1 MIIDTFSYKAEISI
15 IFRNLFACLFLL
27 FVGCQSKN
35 FDAKDHQSPITIQP
49 QSYLVYKDFP
59 SENITSRDIE
69 IWLPET
75 YSQLDALPVLYL
87 FDGQNIFHGTRGW
100 SGEYNNGWQ
109 VDEVLDSL
117 IKAEKIPP
125 VIVVGIPNSPNRMAE
140 YMPAKPYELVK
151 QRIAENTHD
160 WYKSFATTPPESD
173 QQLKFIVEELKPFID
188 ANFKTKQGRA
198 NTYIGG
204 SSMGGLISAYA
215 ICEYPD
221 IFGGAACFST
231 HWPPL
236 EGVFLDYIKEHL
248 PDPSTHKI
256 YFDYGTEGLDGE
268 YEPFQNIAD
277 AAMEKRGFVKDK
289 NWKTIKFEGHD
300 HNERDWHRR
309 FHLPMEFLMG
319 E

>member
-1 MIIDTFSYKAEISI
+1 MNKNIVSPSAKKKTIS
-15 IFRNLFACLFLL
+15 NSLLACFILLFLA
-27 FVGCQSKN
+27 CQSENLTIK
-35 FDAKDHQSPITIQP
+35 APKVSAAIQP
-49 QSYLVYKDFP
+49 QTYLVYKDFP
-59 SENITSRDIE
+59 AKNVASRDIE
-69 IWLPET
+69 VWLPEA
-75 YSQLDALPVLYL
+75 YSQLDALPVLYM

-100 SGEYNNGWQ
+100 SGEYNKGWQ

-117 IKAEKIPP
+117 INAKKIPP
-125 VIVVGIPNSPNRMAE
+125 VIVVGIPNSPNRMSE

-151 QRIAENTHD
+151 QRIAQNTHD

-188 ANFKTKQGRA
+188 NNFKTKKDRA
-198 NTYIGG
+198 NTFIAG
-204 SSMGGLISAYA
+204 SSMGGLISVYA
-215 ICEYPD
+215 ICEYPEV
-221 IFGGAACFST
+221 FGGAACFST

-236 EGVFLDYIKEHL
+236 EGVFLEYIKKHL

-256 YFDYGTEGLDGE
+256 YFDHGTEGLDGE

-277 AAMEKRGFVKDK
+277 AAMEKRGFIKDK

-309 FHLPMEFLMG
+309 SNIPMEFLLG